1 MCPSAKAS
9 CSKRWF
15 SSFAAVWRLKSFV
28 FPKPTSKTSEFI
40 CSLPDYPNVSV
51 AIPWNSLPADTDFSL
66 TLKVFIPDVA
76 FVRNNNDDD
85 MMMVIVMMKFIAIII
100 VIINIIITLSIIC
113 FKRLKW

>member
-1 MCPSAKAS
+1 M
-9 CSKRWF
+9 
-15 SSFAAVWRLKSFV
+15 
-28 FPKPTSKTSEFI
+28 SKTSEFI

-51 AIPWNSLPADTDFSL
+51 AIPWNSLPANTDFSL

-85 MMMVIVMMKFIAIII
+85 MMMKFIAIII

>member
-1 MCPSAKAS
+1 MISITALIIMYITVHPTIPNWTCPSAKAS

-51 AIPWNSLPADTDFSL
+51 AIPWNSLPVDTDFSL

-76 FVRNNNDDD
+76 FVRNN
-85 MMMVIVMMKFIAIII
+85 
-100 VIINIIITLSIIC
+100 
-113 FKRLKW
+113 

>member
-1 MCPSAKAS
+1 MSKA
-9 CSKRWF
+9 
-15 SSFAAVWRLKSFV
+15 
-28 FPKPTSKTSEFI
+28 SEFI

-51 AIPWNSLPADTDFSL
+51 AIPWNSLHADTDFSL
-66 TLKVFIPDVA
+66 TLKVFIPDVE

>member
-1 MCPSAKAS
+1 MCPSAEAS

-66 TLKVFIPDVA
+66 TLKVFTPDVA

-85 MMMVIVMMKFIAIII
+85 NNDEIYCHHYRYHSHHYYYIDHLFQK
-100 VIINIIITLSIIC
+100 T
-113 FKRLKW
+113 